1 MRGTMK
7 TGLWTIACLA
17 PPLGLAACTG
27 IGGGDYGFSDYA
39 LVRAQRVKVGDG
51 GMTVVAPRPY
61 NRHRRVLFEDVPDV
75 EDWTQNGPIL
85 DGISFVSGMK
95 NNRELIRQRHSAS
108 QQVPRFRSDMTPPE
122 IAAMLESL
130 YRVKGG
136 AVDLKTLSLQP
147 RPFLGANGFQWDYEH
162 LDTDELWRRGRA
174 VGAVIDGKL
183 YLILLDAARSHYYEA
198 ELPDFEAIVAS
209 ARRAD

>member
-1 MRGTMK
+1 MK
-7 TGLWTIACLA
+7 FLTGLALFASMTTLSACGG
-17 PPLGLAACTG
+17 LGAG
-27 IGGGDYGFSDYA
+27 EYGYSEYG
-39 LVRAQRVKVGDG
+39 LVRVARVNVGDG
-51 GMTVVAPRPY
+51 QMSVVAPRPY
-61 NRHRRVLFEDVPDV
+61 NRHRRILFSDVRDV
-75 EDWTQNGPIL
+75 EDWTLNGPIL
-85 DGISFVSGMK
+85 DGISFVSGMS
-95 NNRELIRQRHSAS
+95 NNRELIRQRRTAN

-122 IAAMLESL
+122 ITAMLESL

-162 LDTDELWRRGRA
+162 LDQDELWRRGRA

-183 YLILLDAARSHYYEA
+183 YMILLDAARSHYYDA

-209 ARRAD
+209 AERRG